1 MINWIKDKWQENIF
15 HKIWIF
21 AVIWILIF
29 LALWFV
35 LDCVGA
41 IAYTWYYNIHF
52 TWFKW
57 FKNLPAIWVVSNS
70 AWLSAIIVLGM
81 FIYYWN
87 HKFEKW
93 NPKNSKLKNVA
104 KSQIKEFKKL
114 GSTNL
119 INLNKKVGLIKSKL
133 NQHTLLIGA
142 TGSGKTT
149 TALTIMNQLKNKLNQ
164 KIIIIDGKGDE
175 DLINKIKSIDKNA
188 FVWTIGYDN
197 VYNPLATKNNVILAD
212 KIMSLFNFSEAHY
225 QAIAHNYL
233 LLLIK
238 ILINKSIPITFENI
252 VKYFP
257 IKELKKVVDKH
268 ENEYDVLKT
277 FIENENDIKGL
288 QHRLNV
294 YLQQLNA
301 SLGNDNDLT
310 RLIAKHNIILFSLN
324 SFKYPELASNVGKLI
339 IQDLKEFATIKP
351 QGQVINLI
359 LDEFNVFA
367 TNAVINLINKSRSFN
382 YQCFLCFQTL
392 KDLDIN
398 TKNIT
403 DIIFGNTANIIAHK
417 IKDPNTAEYLAKVFG
432 TRTNQKITKQFDQK
446 SKTGK
451 GSIREV
457 EEYIVH
463 PNELKNLKT
472 GEIYCQLLLPSSNQ
486 IIDKIIVQKD

>member
-1 MINWIKDKWQENIF
+1 MSNKTLIKISIKAFVFLIFFIIYWMLVAIIYSFFVFKDTSVANWIVAL
-15 HKIWIF
+15 KIKYNLLYSL
-21 AVIWILIF
+21 LITALTLVGYLVF
-29 LALWFV
+29 L
-35 LDCVGA
+35 
-41 IAYTWYYNIHF
+41 IHLK
-52 TWFKW
+52 T
-57 FKNLPAIWVVSNS
+57 KNKGNYKTKINKS
-70 AWLSAIIVLGM
+70 
-81 FIYYWN
+81 
-87 HKFEKW
+87 
-93 NPKNSKLKNVA
+93 KNSIIKELKNVDR
-104 KSQIKEFKKL
+104 KNIIF
-114 GSTNL
+114 
-119 INLNKKVGLIKSKL
+119 LNKKIGLISEKL
-133 NQHTLLIGA
+133 KQHTLIVGG
-142 TGSGKTT
+142 TGYGKTT
-149 TALTIMNQLKNKLNQ
+149 TALTIINQLKNKLNQ

-175 DLINKIKSIDKNA
+175 DLIDKIKTIDNNA
-188 FVWTIGYDN
+188 FIWSIGCDN

-257 IKELKKVVDKH
+257 IKQLKKLVDKH
-268 ENEYDVLKT
+268 ENEYDVLKS

-294 YLQQLNA
+294 YLQQLGS
-301 SLGNDNDLT
+301 SLGSENSLDNLT
-310 RLIAKHNIILFSLN
+310 AKHDIILFSLN

-339 IQDLKEFATIKP
+339 IQDVKEFATIKP
-351 QGQVINLI
+351 KEQVVNLV

-367 TNAVINLINKSRSFN
+367 TDAVINLINKSRSFN

-398 TKNIT
+398 NTNIA

-417 IKDPNTAEYLAKVFG
+417 IKDPNTAEYLAKIFG
-432 TRTNQKITKQFDQK
+432 TRTNEKITKQFDK
-446 SKTGK
+446 ENKTGK

-463 PNELKNLKT
+463 PNDLKNLKT
-472 GEIYCQLLLPSSNQ
+472 GEIYCQFLLPSSNM
-486 IIDKIIVQKD
+486 IVDKITVQKD